1 MSEVLH
7 LDPEDLS
14 IGDLEDFEEIT
25 GQSLTEALKAR
36 PVLDAEGKRQFDEKG
51 RPLSE
56 THLTA
61 RVIKALVYVTKRRDN
76 PAFTLEDARHVRLSE
91 LKFAESDPEGNA

>member
-1 MSEVLH
+1 MSEVLS

-25 GQSLTEALKAR
+25 GQALTEALKSR
-36 PVLDAEGKRQFDEKG
+36 PVLDADGNRTFDEKG

-56 THLTA
+56 AQLSA
-61 RVIKALVYVTKRRDN
+61 KVIKALVFLVKRRDN
-76 PAFTLEDARHVRLSE
+76 PAFTLEDARHVRISD
-91 LKFAESDPEGNA
+91 LKFAEADAEGNG

>member
-1 MSEVLH
+1 MSDVLK

-14 IGDLEDFEEIT
+14 IGDLEDFEDIT

-36 PVLDAEGKRQFDEKG
+36 PVIDSDGNRMFDEKG

-56 THLTA
+56 AQLSA
-61 RVIKALVYVTKRRDN
+61 KVIKALVFVTKRRDN
-76 PAFTLEDARHVRLSE
+76 PAFTLEDARHVRISE
-91 LKFAESDPEGNA
+91 LKFSEADVEGNA

>member
-1 MSEVLH
+1 MSDVLN

-25 GQSLTEALKAR
+25 GQALTEALKAK
-36 PVLDAEGKRQFDEKG
+36 PVLDADGNRQFDAKG

-56 THLTA
+56 AQLSA
-61 RVIKALVYVTKRRDN
+61 RVIKALVYLTKRRDN
-76 PAFTLEDARHVRLSE
+76 PAFTLDDARHVRISE
-91 LKFAESDPEGNA
+91 LRFAESDAEGND